1 MNAMVWHSFFSAA
14 IFLGKAALV
23 AGIVGVLIFGYVSQ
37 TQKRVADYRK
47 TGRLR
52 DLLKILSRY

>member
-1 MNAMVWHSFFSAA
+1 MNWHALFSAA

-23 AGIVGVLIFGYVSQ
+23 TGFVAFLIYCQVSQ
-37 TQKRVADYRK
+37 TKERIATYKK

-52 DLLKILSRY
+52 DFFKILFRY

>member
-1 MNAMVWHSFFSAA
+1 MNWHAFFPAA

-23 AGIVGVLIFGYVSQ
+23 AGFVAFLIYCQVSQ
-37 TQKRVADYRK
+37 TKERNATYKK